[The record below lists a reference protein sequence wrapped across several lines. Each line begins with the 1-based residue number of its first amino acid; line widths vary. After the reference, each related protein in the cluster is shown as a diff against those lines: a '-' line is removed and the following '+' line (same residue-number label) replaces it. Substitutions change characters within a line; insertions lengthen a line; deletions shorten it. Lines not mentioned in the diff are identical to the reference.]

1 MIQSLRKLGIIGSF
15 LNFQSVSAE
24 LLNQQKTEL
33 FPLKIGNKSRISA
46 FITHIQVK
54 KVLASIVRQ
63 KKGNKRNTDWKKRN
77 KTVPFADGIVVYI
90 ENARNVF
97 FKTLE
102 TVHEFSKVTAYKVN
116 A

>member
-1 MIQSLRKLGIIGSF
+1 MMKDWIISP
-15 LNFQSVSAE
+15 E
-24 LLNQQKTEL
+24 DWK
-33 FPLKIGNKSRISA
+33 
-46 FITHIQVK
+46 QVK
-54 KVLASIVRQ
+54 DICFYHTYSSQESTSQHSKAK